1 MGDRRRRRKKEVK
14 EGTAYKA
21 VYCRLC
27 SADWFLFHPLSGK
40 FPGGRHWTARRDGG
54 VQGDL
59 LHQCGTPS
67 MKGGGGGG
75 SSRRGIAAVP
85 VSLPSARGPWESASL
100 PKKKKGPFVRASL
113 CRPGGSQL
121 LSFSRQSTVA
131 QCTRACVC
139 AYFLCRLSLLYLPLC
154 VRKWPRRKGGEDMAG
169 IGKTR

>member
-100 PKKKKGPFVRASL
+100 PKKKKKDRSCARVCVGQEEASSSPLADRAPSHNARERVCVRTFFVAFRYCISPCALESG
-113 CRPGGSQL
+113 PGG
-121 LSFSRQSTVA
+121 REA
-131 QCTRACVC
+131 
-139 AYFLCRLSLLYLPLC
+139 
-154 VRKWPRRKGGEDMAG
+154 
-169 IGKTR
+169 KTWRV